1 MTVARQQYVSSAC
14 RRLQSSM
21 KGNEAA
27 CAHDTLEGDVPFA
40 FVAEGAKSCRL
51 FSHLARRDWCLS
63 KIGQRQ
69 RG

>member
-1 MTVARQQYVSSAC
+1 MTVAKQQYVSSAC

-27 CAHDTLEGDVPFA
+27 CAYDTLEGDVPFA
-40 FVAEGAKSCRL
+40 LLLRGAKSCRP

-63 KIGQRQ
+63 KIGKRQ